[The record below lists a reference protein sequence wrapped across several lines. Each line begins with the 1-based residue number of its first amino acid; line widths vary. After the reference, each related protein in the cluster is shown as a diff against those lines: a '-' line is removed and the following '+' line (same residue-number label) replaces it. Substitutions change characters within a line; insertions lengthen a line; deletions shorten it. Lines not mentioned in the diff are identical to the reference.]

1 MINIKGL
8 SQHIQKMITVHLM
21 GGLGNQLFQIFAVL
35 AYSLEHGHPYI
46 FPYSETLTS
55 GVERPTY
62 WETLFHHMKTF
73 TTITQTRGFT
83 NQMLAAL
90 PQWREPGFNYT
101 KIPHILTQQNFSL
114 YGYFQSPKYFETY
127 KTPIL
132 QLLKFPDI
140 QNTIRNQFAHY
151 IDPSTHTISMHF
163 RLGDYKYKQQHHP
176 VMSKEY
182 YNRALTHIMSKIS
195 TPNIKVLYFC
205 EAEDNDYVTSVIE
218 YLRKSVE
225 KSVDFIKADDTIH
238 DWQQLILMSC
248 CDSHIIA
255 NSSFS
260 WWGAY
265 LCNSNQTDNLVCYPS
280 TWFGPAMRSTHVVD
294 DLFPETWTKIQA

>member
-1 MINIKGL
+1 
-8 SQHIQKMITVHLM
+8 MITIHLM

-35 AYSLEHGHPYI
+35 AYSLEHGHPFL
-46 FPYSETLTS
+46 FPYSERLTS

-62 WETLFHHMKTF
+62 WDTLFQHIKTY
-73 TTITQTRGFT
+73 TTITQTHGFT

-101 KIPHILTQQNFSL
+101 KIPHILIQQNFSL

-132 QLLKFPDI
+132 QLLKFPEI
-140 QNTIRNQFAHY
+140 QQTIREQFAHDV
-151 IDPSTHTISMHF
+151 DPSTHTISMHF
-163 RLGDYKYKQQHHP
+163 RLGDYKYKQQYHP
-176 VMSKEY
+176 VMPPDY
-182 YNRALTHIMSKIS
+182 YQRALNHLLSKLS
-195 TPNIKVLYFC
+195 TPHIRVLYFC
-205 EAEDNDYVTSVIE
+205 EAEDNIYVTGVIE
-218 YLRKSVE
+218 SLRKSVD
-225 KSVDFIKADDTIH
+225 KSVDWVKADDTLS
-238 DWQQLILMSC
+238 DWQQLMLMTC

-265 LCNSNQTDNLVCYPS
+265 LCNSIHSRVCYPS
-280 TWFGPAMRSTHVVD
+280 TWFGPAIRSTHVVD
-294 DLFPETWTKIQA
+294 DLFPETWTKIEA

>member
-1 MINIKGL
+1 
-8 SQHIQKMITVHLM
+8 MITIHLM

-46 FPYSETLTS
+46 FPYSETLKT

-62 WETLFHHMKTF
+62 WETLFHNMKTF

-101 KIPHILTQQNFSL
+101 KIAHIPIDKNFTL
-114 YGYFQSPKYFETY
+114 YGYFQSPKYFESY

-132 QLLKFPDI
+132 QLLKIPDI

-151 IDPSTHTISMHF
+151 LDPSTHTISMHF

-176 VMSKEY
+176 VISKEY
-182 YNRALTHIMSKIS
+182 YYRALNHIMSKLS

-205 EAEDNDYVTSVIE
+205 EAEDNDYVTSVID
-218 YLRKSVE
+218 YLRDSVNRSIGQSIDQ
-225 KSVDFIKADDTIH
+225 SVDWAKADDTIH
-238 DWQQLILMSC
+238 DWQQLIFMSC

-265 LCNSNQTDNLVCYPS
+265 LCNSNQTNNVVCYPS
-280 TWFGPAMRSTHVVD
+280 TWFGPAMAMTHRVD